1 MGIARLSSQ
10 PVAAEVIPAKV
21 RESPRRRLPIEAM
34 QAWLFLLP
42 AVIVLGVFQIF
53 PAIAAFY
60 MSLFKWDV
68 VQGAFRGLGNYSDW
82 LYDNSI
88 RSPDFWRALSTTF
101 TYVIVTVPLEI
112 GLALVLAYLLF
123 QKMRG
128 RGIYRTVY
136 YLPYVT
142 SFVAAAAVFFWVFHP
157 QYGLVNDVL
166 GIFGIGPQR
175 WLDEPRGLFELA
187 ASGLGV
193 TLPEWAAGPSLA
205 LVVISLVTVW
215 HYLGYQI
222 VIFLAGLS
230 NISQEFYEAARLDGA
245 NERQIFTKIT
255 LPLLSPTTFFV
266 FTVASIGVLKS
277 FDSVYVLTGGAGGPL
292 DTTRT
297 VTLLVFK
304 TAFQQAQFG
313 LGAAL
318 AFILTLIILLFT
330 LIQFRILGRRVHY
343 G

>member
-1 MGIARLSSQ
+1 
-10 PVAAEVIPAKV
+10 VAAEVIPANL
-21 RESPRRRLPIEAM
+21 RAAPRRRRFPIEGL
-34 QAWLFLLP
+34 QAWLFVLP
-42 AVIVLGVFQIF
+42 AVAIIGVFKIL
-53 PAIAAFY
+53 PALAAFY
-60 MSLFKWDV
+60 MSLFRWDV
-68 VQGAFRGLGNYSDW
+68 IQGAFRGLGNYTDW
-82 LYDNSI
+82 LYDHPL
-88 RSPDFWRALSTTF
+88 RSPDFWRSLSTTF
-101 TYVIVTVPLEI
+101 TYVIFTVPLEMAI
-112 GLALVLAYLLF
+112 ALVIAYLLF

-128 RGIYRTVY
+128 RGIYRTIY

-157 QYGLVNDVL
+157 QYGLVNDL
-166 GIFGIGPQR
+166 LALAGIGPQR

-187 ASGLGV
+187 ASSVGI
-193 TLPEWAAGPSLA
+193 TLPGWLAGPSLA
-205 LVVISLVTVW
+205 LVVISLVTIW
-215 HYLGYQI
+215 HYLGYQV

-230 NISQEFYEAARLDGA
+230 NISNEYYEAARLDGA
-245 NERQIFTKIT
+245 SERQIFTRIT

-266 FTVASIGVLKS
+266 FTVASIGVLRS
-277 FDSVYVLTGGAGGPL
+277 FDSVYVLTSGVGGPL

-318 AFILTLIILLFT
+318 AFILTLVILLFT
-330 LIQFRILGRRVHY
+330 LVQFRILGRRVHY

>member
-21 RESPRRRLPIEAM
+21 RASPRRRLPIEAM

-42 AVIVLGVFQIF
+42 AVVVLGVFQIF

-82 LYDNSI
+82 VYDNAI
-88 RSPDFWRALSTTF
+88 RSPDFWRSLSTTF
-101 TYVIVTVPLEI
+101 MYVIVTVPLEI

-166 GIFGIGPQR
+166 GIFGIGPQK

-187 ASGLGV
+187 ASGFGV
-193 TLPEWAAGPSLA
+193 TLPGWLAGPSLA

-266 FTVASIGVLKS
+266 FTVASIGVLRS
-277 FDSVYVLTGGAGGPL
+277 FDSVYVLTNGFGGPL

-313 LGAAL
+313 LAAAL
-318 AFILTLIILLFT
+318 AFILTMIILLFT
-330 LIQFRILGRRVHY
+330 LIQFRVLGRRVHY

>member
-1 MGIARLSSQ
+1 M
-10 PVAAEVIPAKV
+10 AAEVIPTNV
-21 RESPRRRLPIEAM
+21 RASPRRRLPIEAI

-42 AVIVLGVFQIF
+42 AVVVLGVFQIF

-68 VQGAFRGLGNYSDW
+68 VQGAFRGFGNYTDW
-82 LYDNSI
+82 LYDSSI
-88 RSPDFWRALSTTF
+88 RSPDFWRSLSTTF
-101 TYVIVTVPLEI
+101 TFVIFTVPLEI
-112 GLALVLAYLLF
+112 AISLVLSYLLF

-128 RGIYRTVY
+128 RGIYRTIY

-142 SFVAAAAVFFWVFHP
+142 SFVAAAAIFFWVFHP
-157 QYGLVNDVL
+157 TYGLVNDLV
-166 GIFGIGPQR
+166 GVFGIGPQR
-175 WLDEPRGLFELA
+175 WLDEPSGIFELA
-187 ASGLGV
+187 ASAIGV
-193 TLPEWAAGPSLA
+193 TLPGLLAGPSLA
-205 LVVISLVTVW
+205 LVVLSLVTIW
-215 HYLGYQI
+215 HFLGYMI

-230 NISQEFYEAARLDGA
+230 NISSEYYEAARLDGA
-245 NERQIFTKIT
+245 SERQLFTKIT

-266 FTVASIGVLKS
+266 FTVASIGVLRS
-277 FDSVYVLTGGAGGPL
+277 FDSVYVLTSGTGGPL

-318 AFILTLIILLFT
+318 AFILTLVILLFT
-330 LIQFRILGRRVHY
+330 LIQFRVLGRRVNY

>member
-1 MGIARLSSQ
+1 M
-10 PVAAEVIPAKV
+10 AAEVIPANV
-21 RESPRRRLPIEAM
+21 RASPRRRLPIEAI

-42 AVIVLGVFQIF
+42 AVVILGVFQIF

-68 VQGAFRGLGNYSDW
+68 VQGAFRGFGNYSDW

-101 TYVIVTVPLEI
+101 AYVIFTVPLQI
-112 GLALVLAYLLF
+112 ALALVLAYLLF

-142 SFVAAAAVFFWVFHP
+142 SFVAAAAIFFWVFHP
-157 QYGLVNDVL
+157 QYGLVNDVVGL
-166 GIFGIGPQR
+166 FGIGPQR
-175 WLDEPRGLFELA
+175 WLDEPNGVFDIA
-187 ASGLGV
+187 ASAFGI
-193 TLPEWAAGPSLA
+193 TLPEWLAGPSLA
-205 LVVISLVTVW
+205 LVVLSLVTIW

-266 FTVASIGVLKS
+266 FTVASIGVLRS
-277 FDSVYVLTGGAGGPL
+277 FDSVYVLTNGGPL

-318 AFILTLIILLFT
+318 AFILTLVILLFT
-330 LIQFRILGRRVHY
+330 LVQFRVLGRRVNY

>member
-1 MGIARLSSQ
+1 M
-10 PVAAEVIPAKV
+10 AAEVIPSSV
-21 RESPRRRLPIEAM
+21 RASPHRRLPIEAI

-42 AVIVLGVFQIF
+42 AVVILGVFQIF

-68 VQGAFRGLGNYSDW
+68 VQGAFRGLGNYTDW

-101 TYVIVTVPLEI
+101 SYVIFTVPLEI
-112 GLALVLAYLLF
+112 ALSLVLAYLLF

-157 QYGLVNDVL
+157 QYGLVNDVI

-175 WLDEPRGLFELA
+175 WLDEPNGIFDLA
-187 ASGLGV
+187 ASGLGI
-193 TLPEWAAGPSLA
+193 TLPEWLAGPSLA
-205 LVVISLVTVW
+205 LVVLSLVTIW

-230 NISQEFYEAARLDGA
+230 NISPEYYEAARLDGA
-245 NERQIFTKIT
+245 SERQIFTKIT

-266 FTVASIGVLKS
+266 FTVASIGVLRS
-277 FDSVYVLTGGAGGPL
+277 FDSVYVLTNGGPL

-318 AFILTLIILLFT
+318 AFILTLVILLFT
-330 LIQFRILGRRVHY
+330 LVQFRVLGRRVNY

>member
-1 MGIARLSSQ
+1 
-10 PVAAEVIPAKV
+10 VAAEVIPANA
-21 RESPRRRLPIEAM
+21 RASPRRRLPMEAI

-42 AVIVLGVFQIF
+42 AVVILGVFQIF

-68 VQGAFRGLGNYSDW
+68 VQGSFRGLGNYTDW

-88 RSPDFWRALSTTF
+88 RSPDFWRSLSTTF
-101 TYVIVTVPLEI
+101 TFVIFTVPAEI
-112 GLALVLAYLLF
+112 ALSLVLAYLLF

-128 RGIYRTVY
+128 RGIYRTIY

-142 SFVAAAAVFFWVFHP
+142 SFVAAAAIFFWVFHP
-157 QYGLVNDVL
+157 TYGLVNDLV

-175 WLDEPRGLFELA
+175 WLDEPRGIFEMA
-187 ASGLGV
+187 GSAIGA
-193 TLPEWAAGPSLA
+193 TLPAWLAGPSLA
-205 LVVISLVTVW
+205 LVVLSLVTIW
-215 HYLGYQI
+215 HFLGYQI

-230 NISQEFYEAARLDGA
+230 NISNEYYEAARLDGA
-245 NERQIFTKIT
+245 SERQLFTKIT

-266 FTVASIGVLKS
+266 FTVASIGVLRS
-277 FDSVYVLTGGAGGPL
+277 FDSVYVLTSGTGGPL

-318 AFILTLIILLFT
+318 AFILTLVILLFT
-330 LIQFRILGRRVHY
+330 LIQFRVLGRRVNY

>member
-1 MGIARLSSQ
+1 MSRPAVG
-10 PVAAEVIPAKV
+10 AA
-21 RESPRRRLPIEAM
+21 RRRRILAENLLAY
-34 QAWLFLLP
+34 AFLLP
-42 AVIVLGVFQIF
+42 AFVVLLVFHF
-53 PAIAAFY
+53 LPGFAAIY
-60 MSLFKWDV
+60 MSLFRWDI
-68 VQGAFRGLGNYSDW
+68 VQGPFRGLDNY
-82 LYDNSI
+82 
-88 RSPDFWRALSTTF
+88 
-101 TYVIVTVPLEI
+101 VTV
-112 GLALVLAYLLF
+112 LAGSRSEEFWHSLSVSLTYTLITVPIELVVSLVLAYLLF

-128 RGIYRTVY
+128 RGIYRTIY

-157 QYGLVNDVL
+157 TYGLVNDVI

-175 WLDEPRGLFELA
+175 WLDEPNGLFEIA
-187 ASGLGV
+187 ASAFGI
-193 TLPEWAAGPSLA
+193 TLPTWLAGPSLA
-205 LVVISLVTVW
+205 LVVISLVTIW

-245 NERQIFTKIT
+245 SERQLFTKIT

-266 FTVASIGVLKS
+266 FTVASIGVLRS
-277 FDSVYVLTGGAGGPL
+277 FDSVYILTNGFGGPL

-318 AFILTLIILLFT
+318 AFILTIVILLFT
-330 LIQFRILGRRVHY
+330 LIQFRILGRRVVY
-343 G
+343 D

>member
-1 MGIARLSSQ
+1 M
-10 PVAAEVIPAKV
+10 AAEVIPTNV
-21 RESPRRRLPIEAM
+21 RASPRRRLPIEAI

-42 AVIVLGVFQIF
+42 AVVILGVFQIF

-68 VQGAFRGLGNYSDW
+68 VQGAFRGFGNYSDW

-88 RSPDFWRALSTTF
+88 RSPDFWRSLSTTF
-101 TYVIVTVPLEI
+101 TFVIFTVPLEI
-112 GLALVLAYLLF
+112 AISLVLAYLLF

-128 RGIYRTVY
+128 RGIYRTIY

-142 SFVAAAAVFFWVFHP
+142 SFVAAAAIFFWVFHP
-157 QYGLVNDVL
+157 TYGLVNDLV
-166 GIFGIGPQR
+166 GILGIGPQR
-175 WLDEPRGLFELA
+175 WLDEPSGIFELA
-187 ASGLGV
+187 ASAIGV
-193 TLPEWAAGPSLA
+193 TLPGWLAGPSLA
-205 LVVISLVTVW
+205 LVVLSLVTIW
-215 HYLGYQI
+215 HFLGYQI

-245 NERQIFTKIT
+245 SERQLFTKIT

-266 FTVASIGVLKS
+266 FTVASIGVLRS
-277 FDSVYVLTGGAGGPL
+277 FDSVYVLTSGTGGPL

-318 AFILTLIILLFT
+318 AFILTLVILLFT
-330 LIQFRILGRRVHY
+330 LIQFRVLGSRVNY

>member
-1 MGIARLSSQ
+1 MPTS
-10 PVAAEVIPAKV
+10 V
-21 RESPRRRLPIEAM
+21 RASRRRRPPIESI

-42 AVIVLGVFQIF
+42 AVVVLGVFQIF

-68 VQGAFRGLGNYSDW
+68 VQGAFRGLGNYTDW
-82 LYDNSI
+82 LYDNAI
-88 RSPDFWRALSTTF
+88 RSPDFWRSLSTTF
-101 TYVIVTVPLEI
+101 TYVIFTVPLEI
-112 GLALVLAYLLF
+112 AQSLVLAYRLF

-157 QYGLVNDVL
+157 QYGLVNDVI

-175 WLDEPRGLFELA
+175 WLDEPNGIFDLA
-187 ASGLGV
+187 ASGFGI
-193 TLPEWAAGPSLA
+193 TLPEWLAGPSLA
-205 LVVISLVTVW
+205 LVVLSLVTIW

-230 NISQEFYEAARLDGA
+230 NISPEYYEAARLDGA
-245 NERQIFTKIT
+245 SERQIFTKIT

-266 FTVASIGVLKS
+266 FTIASIGALRS
-277 FDSVYVLTGGAGGPL
+277 FDTIFVLTGGGPL

-297 VTLLVFK
+297 VTLLLFRP
-304 TAFQQAQFG
+304 AFQQAQFG
-313 LGAAL
+313 LAAAL

-330 LIQFRILGRRVHY
+330 LFQFRVLGRRVTY

>member
-1 MGIARLSSQ
+1 
-10 PVAAEVIPAKV
+10 VAAEVIPANV
-21 RESPRRRLPIEAM
+21 RASPRRRLPIEAI

-42 AVIVLGVFQIF
+42 AVVILGVFQIF

-60 MSLFKWDV
+60 MSLFRWDV
-68 VQGAFRGLGNYSDW
+68 VQGSFRGLGNYTDW

-101 TYVIVTVPLEI
+101 SYVIFTVPLEI
-112 GLALVLAYLLF
+112 ALSLVLAYLLF

-157 QYGLVNDVL
+157 QYGLVNDVI

-175 WLDEPRGLFELA
+175 WLDEPNGIFDLA
-187 ASGLGV
+187 ASGFGI
-193 TLPEWAAGPSLA
+193 TLPEWLAGPSLA
-205 LVVISLVTVW
+205 LVVLSLVTIW

-266 FTVASIGVLKS
+266 FTVASIGVLRS
-277 FDSVYVLTGGAGGPL
+277 FDSVYVLTNGGPL

-318 AFILTLIILLFT
+318 AFILTLVILLFT
-330 LIQFRILGRRVHY
+330 LIQFRVLGSRVNY

>member
-1 MGIARLSSQ
+1 M
-10 PVAAEVIPAKV
+10 AAEVIPTNV
-21 RESPRRRLPIEAM
+21 RASPRRRLPIEAI

-42 AVIVLGVFQIF
+42 AVVILGVFQIF

-68 VQGAFRGLGNYSDW
+68 VQGAFRGLGNYTDW

-88 RSPDFWRALSTTF
+88 RSPDFWRSLSTTF
-101 TYVIVTVPLEI
+101 TYMIFTVPI
-112 GLALVLAYLLF
+112 QIALALVLAFLLY

-128 RGIYRTVY
+128 RGVYRTVY

-142 SFVAAAAVFFWVFHP
+142 SFVAAAAVFSWVFHP
-157 QYGLVNDVL
+157 QYGLVNDVI

-175 WLDEPRGLFELA
+175 WLDEPNGIFQLA
-187 ASGLGV
+187 ASPFGIK
-193 TLPEWAAGPSLA
+193 LPDSLAGPSLA
-205 LVVISLVTVW
+205 LVVLALVTIW

-230 NISQEFYEAARLDGA
+230 NISQEYYEAARLDGA
-245 NERQIFTKIT
+245 TERQIFTKIT

-266 FTVASIGVLKS
+266 FTVASIGVLRS
-277 FDSVYVLTGGAGGPL
+277 FDSVYVLTNGGPL

-318 AFILTLIILLFT
+318 AFILTVIILLFT
-330 LIQFRILGRRVHY
+330 LIQFRVLGSRVHY

>member
-1 MGIARLSSQ
+1 M
-10 PVAAEVIPAKV
+10 AAEVIPANV
-21 RESPRRRLPIEAM
+21 RSSPRRRLPTEAI

-42 AVIVLGVFQIF
+42 AVVILGVFQIF

-68 VQGAFRGLGNYSDW
+68 VQGSFRGLGNYTDW

-88 RSPDFWRALSTTF
+88 RSPDFWRSLSTTF
-101 TYVIVTVPLEI
+101 TFVIFTVPAEI
-112 GLALVLAYLLF
+112 ALSLVLAYLLF

-128 RGIYRTVY
+128 RGIYRTIY

-142 SFVAAAAVFFWVFHP
+142 SFVAAAAIFFWVFHP
-157 QYGLVNDVL
+157 TYGLVNDLV
-166 GIFGIGPQR
+166 GVFGIGPQR
-175 WLDEPRGLFELA
+175 WLDEPRGIFELA
-187 ASGLGV
+187 GSAIGA
-193 TLPEWAAGPSLA
+193 TLPAWLAGPSLA
-205 LVVISLVTVW
+205 LVVLSLVTIW
-215 HYLGYQI
+215 HFLGYQI

-230 NISQEFYEAARLDGA
+230 NISNEYYEAARLDGA
-245 NERQIFTKIT
+245 SERQLFTKIT

-266 FTVASIGVLKS
+266 FTVASIGVLRS
-277 FDSVYVLTGGAGGPL
+277 FDSVYVLTGGTGGPL

-318 AFILTLIILLFT
+318 AFILTLVILLFT
-330 LIQFRILGRRVHY
+330 LIQFRVLGRRVNY

>member
-1 MGIARLSSQ
+1 M
-10 PVAAEVIPAKV
+10 AAEVIPSSV
-21 RESPRRRLPIEAM
+21 RASPRRRLPIEAI

-42 AVIVLGVFQIF
+42 AVVILGVFQIF

-68 VQGAFRGLGNYSDW
+68 VQGAFRGLGNYTDW

-101 TYVIVTVPLEI
+101 SYVIFTVPLEI
-112 GLALVLAYLLF
+112 ALSLVLAYLLF

-157 QYGLVNDVL
+157 QYGLVNDVI

-175 WLDEPRGLFELA
+175 WLDEPNGIFDLA
-187 ASGLGV
+187 ASGFGI
-193 TLPEWAAGPSLA
+193 TLPEWLAGPSLA
-205 LVVISLVTVW
+205 LVVLSLVTIW

-230 NISQEFYEAARLDGA
+230 NISPEYYEAARLDGA
-245 NERQIFTKIT
+245 SERQIFAKIT

-266 FTVASIGVLKS
+266 FTVASIGVLRS
-277 FDSVYVLTGGAGGPL
+277 FDSVYVLTNGGPL

-318 AFILTLIILLFT
+318 AFILTLVILLFT
-330 LIQFRILGRRVHY
+330 LVQFRVLGRRVNY

>member
-1 MGIARLSSQ
+1 
-10 PVAAEVIPAKV
+10 VI
-21 RESPRRRLPIEAM
+21 
-34 QAWLFLLP
+34 
-42 AVIVLGVFQIF
+42 LGVFQIF

-68 VQGAFRGLGNYSDW
+68 VQGSFRGLGNYTDW

-88 RSPDFWRALSTTF
+88 RSPDFWRSLSTTF
-101 TYVIVTVPLEI
+101 TFVIFTVPAEI
-112 GLALVLAYLLF
+112 ALSLVLAYLLF

-128 RGIYRTVY
+128 RGIYRTIY

-142 SFVAAAAVFFWVFHP
+142 SFVAAAAIFFWVFHP
-157 QYGLVNDVL
+157 TYGLVNDLV
-166 GIFGIGPQR
+166 GVFGIGPQR
-175 WLDEPRGLFELA
+175 WLDEPRGIFELA
-187 ASGLGV
+187 GSAIGA
-193 TLPEWAAGPSLA
+193 TLPAWLAGPSLA
-205 LVVISLVTVW
+205 LVVLSLVTIW
-215 HYLGYQI
+215 HFLGYQI

-230 NISQEFYEAARLDGA
+230 NISNEYYEAARLDGA
-245 NERQIFTKIT
+245 SERQLFTKIT

-266 FTVASIGVLKS
+266 FTVASIGVLRS
-277 FDSVYVLTGGAGGPL
+277 FDSVYVLTSGTGGPL

-318 AFILTLIILLFT
+318 AFILTLVILLFT
-330 LIQFRILGRRVHY
+330 LIQFRVLGRRVNY

>member
-1 MGIARLSSQ
+1 
-10 PVAAEVIPAKV
+10 VAAEVIPSNV
-21 RESPRRRLPIEAM
+21 RASPRPRLPIEAI

-42 AVIVLGVFQIF
+42 AVVILGVFQIF

-68 VQGAFRGLGNYSDW
+68 VQGSFRGLGNYTDW

-101 TYVIVTVPLEI
+101 TYVIFTVPLEI
-112 GLALVLAYLLF
+112 ALSLVLAYLLF

-136 YLPYVT
+136 YLPYIT

-157 QYGLVNDVL
+157 QYGLVNDVI

-175 WLDEPRGLFELA
+175 WLDEPNGIFDLA
-187 ASGLGV
+187 ASGFGI
-193 TLPEWAAGPSLA
+193 TLPEWLAGPSLA
-205 LVVISLVTVW
+205 LVVLSLVTIW

-245 NERQIFTKIT
+245 SERQIFTKIT

-266 FTVASIGVLKS
+266 FTVASIGVLRS
-277 FDSVYVLTGGAGGPL
+277 FDSVYVLTNGGPL

-318 AFILTLIILLFT
+318 AFILTLVILLFT
-330 LIQFRILGRRVHY
+330 LIQFRVLGSRVNY

>member
-1 MGIARLSSQ
+1 
-10 PVAAEVIPAKV
+10 VAAEVIPANV
-21 RESPRRRLPIEAM
+21 RASPRRRLPTEAI

-42 AVIVLGVFQIF
+42 AVVILGVFQIF

-68 VQGAFRGLGNYSDW
+68 VQGSFRGLGNYTDW

-88 RSPDFWRALSTTF
+88 RSPDFWRSLSTTF
-101 TYVIVTVPLEI
+101 TFVIFTVPAEI
-112 GLALVLAYLLF
+112 ALSLVLAYLLF

-128 RGIYRTVY
+128 RGIYRTIY

-142 SFVAAAAVFFWVFHP
+142 SFVAAAAIFFWVFHP
-157 QYGLVNDVL
+157 TYGLVNDLV

-175 WLDEPRGLFELA
+175 WLDEPRGIFELA
-187 ASGLGV
+187 GSALGA
-193 TLPEWAAGPSLA
+193 TLPAWLAGPSLA
-205 LVVISLVTVW
+205 LVVLSLVTIW
-215 HYLGYQI
+215 HFLGYQI

-230 NISQEFYEAARLDGA
+230 NISNEYYEAARLDGA
-245 NERQIFTKIT
+245 SERQLFTKIT

-266 FTVASIGVLKS
+266 FTVASIGVLRS
-277 FDSVYVLTGGAGGPL
+277 FDSVYVLTSGTGGPL

-318 AFILTLIILLFT
+318 AFILTLVILLFT
-330 LIQFRILGRRVHY
+330 LIQFRVLGRRVNY

>member
-10 PVAAEVIPAKV
+10 PVAAEVIPTNV
-21 RESPRRRLPIEAM
+21 RASPRRRLPIEAI

-42 AVIVLGVFQIF
+42 AVLMLVVFQIF

-68 VQGAFRGLGNYSDW
+68 VQGAFRGVGNYTDW

-88 RSPDFWRALSTTF
+88 RSPDFWRSLSTTF
-101 TYVIVTVPLEI
+101 TYVIFTVPLEI
-112 GLALVLAYLLF
+112 AVALVIAYLLF

-157 QYGLVNDVL
+157 QYGLINDLL
-166 GIFGIGPQR
+166 GVVGIGPQR
-175 WLDEPRGLFELA
+175 WLDEPDGIFELA
-187 ASGLGV
+187 ASAFGV
-193 TLPEWAAGPSLA
+193 TLPSSLARPSLA
-205 LVVISLVTVW
+205 LAVISLVTIW
-215 HYLGYQI
+215 PYLCYQI

-230 NISQEFYEAARLDGA
+230 NISNEYYEAARLDGA
-245 NERQIFTKIT
+245 NERQIFTRIT

-266 FTVASIGVLKS
+266 FTIATIGALRS
-277 FDSVYVLTGGAGGPL
+277 FDTVFILTGGGPL

-297 VTLLVFK
+297 VTLLIFK
-304 TAFQQAQFG
+304 TALQQAQFG
-313 LGAAL
+313 LAAAL

-330 LIQFRILGRRVHY
+330 LVQFRVLGRRVYY

>member
-1 MGIARLSSQ
+1 
-10 PVAAEVIPAKV
+10 VAAEVIPTNV
-21 RESPRRRLPIEAM
+21 RASPRRRLPIEAI

-42 AVIVLGVFQIF
+42 AVVILGVFQIF

-68 VQGAFRGLGNYSDW
+68 VQGAFRGFGNYTDW
-82 LYDNSI
+82 LYDSSI
-88 RSPDFWRALSTTF
+88 RSPDFWRSLSTTF
-101 TYVIVTVPLEI
+101 TFVIFTVPLEI
-112 GLALVLAYLLF
+112 AISLVLAYLLF

-128 RGIYRTVY
+128 RGIYRTIY

-142 SFVAAAAVFFWVFHP
+142 SFVAAAAIFFWVFHP
-157 QYGLVNDVL
+157 TYGLVNDLV

-175 WLDEPRGLFELA
+175 WLDEPSGIFELA
-187 ASGLGV
+187 ASAIGV
-193 TLPEWAAGPSLA
+193 TLPGFLAGPSLA
-205 LVVISLVTVW
+205 LVVLSLVTIW
-215 HYLGYQI
+215 HFLGYMI

-245 NERQIFTKIT
+245 SERQLFTKIT

-266 FTVASIGVLKS
+266 FTVASIGVLRS
-277 FDSVYVLTGGAGGPL
+277 FDSVYVLTSGTGGPL

-318 AFILTLIILLFT
+318 AFILTLVILLFT
-330 LIQFRILGRRVHY
+330 LIQFRVLGRRVNY

>member
-1 MGIARLSSQ
+1 
-10 PVAAEVIPAKV
+10 VAAEVIPTNVGA
-21 RESPRRRLPIEAM
+21 SRRRRVPIEAI

-42 AVIVLGVFQIF
+42 AVLILGVFQIF

-68 VQGAFRGLGNYSDW
+68 VQGAFRGFGNYSDW
-82 LYDNSI
+82 LYDSSI
-88 RSPDFWRALSTTF
+88 RSPDFWRSLSTTF
-101 TYVIVTVPLEI
+101 TFVIFTVPLEI
-112 GLALVLAYLLF
+112 ALSLVLAYLLF

-128 RGIYRTVY
+128 RGIYRTIY

-142 SFVAAAAVFFWVFHP
+142 SFVAAAAIFFWVFHP
-157 QYGLVNDVL
+157 TYGLVNDLV

-175 WLDEPRGLFELA
+175 WLDEPSGIFELA
-187 ASGLGV
+187 ASVIGV
-193 TLPEWAAGPSLA
+193 KLPGWLAGPSLA
-205 LVVISLVTVW
+205 LVVLSLVTIW
-215 HYLGYQI
+215 HFLGYQI

-230 NISQEFYEAARLDGA
+230 NISPEYYEAARLDGA
-245 NERQIFTKIT
+245 SERQLFTKIT

-266 FTVASIGVLKS
+266 FTVASIGVLRS
-277 FDSVYVLTGGAGGPL
+277 FDSVYVLTSGTGGPL

-318 AFILTLIILLFT
+318 AFILTLVILLFT
-330 LIQFRILGRRVHY
+330 LIQFRVLGRRVNY

>member
-1 MGIARLSSQ
+1 M
-10 PVAAEVIPAKV
+10 AAEVIPAEV
-21 RESPRRRLPIEAM
+21 RAAFRRPRLPIESL

-42 AVIVLGVFQIF
+42 AVVIIGIF
-53 PAIAAFY
+53 KILPAIAAFY

-68 VQGAFRGLGNYSDW
+68 VQGAFRGLGNYADW
-82 LYDNSI
+82 LYENPL
-88 RSPDFWRALSTTF
+88 RSPDFWRSLSTTF
-101 TYVIVTVPLEI
+101 AYVIFTVPLEMAI
-112 GLALVLAYLLF
+112 ALVIAYLLF
-123 QKMRG
+123 QRIRG
-128 RGIYRTVY
+128 RGIYRTLF

-157 QYGLVNDVL
+157 QYGLINDVIAL
-166 GIFGIGPQR
+166 VGIGPQR
-175 WLDEPRGLFELA
+175 WLDEPSGAFEIV
-187 ASGLGV
+187 ASSFGV
-193 TLPEWAAGPSLA
+193 TLPGWLAGPSLA
-205 LVVISLVTVW
+205 LVVISLVTIW
-215 HYLGYQI
+215 HYLGYQV

-230 NISQEFYEAARLDGA
+230 NISNEYYEAARLDGA
-245 NERQIFTKIT
+245 SERQIFTRIT

-266 FTVASIGVLKS
+266 FTVASIGVLRS
-277 FDSVYVLTGGAGGPL
+277 FDSVYVLTNGVGGPL

-318 AFILTLIILLFT
+318 AFILTLVILLFT
-330 LIQFRILGRRVHY
+330 VVQFRILGRRVNY

>member
-1 MGIARLSSQ
+1 
-10 PVAAEVIPAKV
+10 VAAEVIPTNV
-21 RESPRRRLPIEAM
+21 RASPRRRLPIEAI

-42 AVIVLGVFQIF
+42 AVVILGVFQIF

-68 VQGAFRGLGNYSDW
+68 VQGAFRGFGNYSDW
-82 LYDNSI
+82 LYDSSI
-88 RSPDFWRALSTTF
+88 RSPDFWRSLSTTF
-101 TYVIVTVPLEI
+101 TFVIFTVPLEI
-112 GLALVLAYLLF
+112 ALSLVLAYLLF

-128 RGIYRTVY
+128 RGIYRTIY

-142 SFVAAAAVFFWVFHP
+142 SFVAAAAIFFWVFHP
-157 QYGLVNDVL
+157 TYGLVNDLV

-175 WLDEPRGLFELA
+175 WLDEPSGIFELA
-187 ASGLGV
+187 ASAIGV
-193 TLPEWAAGPSLA
+193 TLPGWLAGPSLA
-205 LVVISLVTVW
+205 LVVLSLVTIW
-215 HYLGYQI
+215 HFLGYMI

-245 NERQIFTKIT
+245 SERQLFTKIT

-266 FTVASIGVLKS
+266 FTVASIGVLRS
-277 FDSVYVLTGGAGGPL
+277 FDSVYVLTSGTGGPL

-318 AFILTLIILLFT
+318 AFILTLVILLFT
-330 LIQFRILGRRVHY
+330 LIQFRVLGRRVNY

>member
-1 MGIARLSSQ
+1 
-10 PVAAEVIPAKV
+10 VAAEVIPANV
-21 RESPRRRLPIEAM
+21 RASPRRRLPTEAI

-42 AVIVLGVFQIF
+42 AVVILGVFQIF

-68 VQGAFRGLGNYSDW
+68 VQGSFRGLGNYTDW

-88 RSPDFWRALSTTF
+88 RSPDFWRSLSTTF
-101 TYVIVTVPLEI
+101 TFVIFTVPAEI
-112 GLALVLAYLLF
+112 ALSLVLAYLLF

-128 RGIYRTVY
+128 RGIYRTIY

-142 SFVAAAAVFFWVFHP
+142 SFVAAAAIFFWVFHP
-157 QYGLVNDVL
+157 TYGLVNDVV

-175 WLDEPRGLFELA
+175 WLDEPRGIFELA
-187 ASGLGV
+187 GSAIGA
-193 TLPEWAAGPSLA
+193 TLPAWLAGPSLA
-205 LVVISLVTVW
+205 LVVLSLVTIW
-215 HYLGYQI
+215 HFLGYQI

-230 NISQEFYEAARLDGA
+230 NISNEYYEAARLDGA
-245 NERQIFTKIT
+245 SERQLFTKIT

-266 FTVASIGVLKS
+266 FTVASIGVLRS
-277 FDSVYVLTGGAGGPL
+277 FDSVYVLTGGTGGPL

-318 AFILTLIILLFT
+318 AFILTLVILLFT
-330 LIQFRILGRRVHY
+330 LIQFRVLGRRVNY